1 MTITVEYHGLSYTF
15 TPVEEDG
22 GIWFMPTRITCPTGD
37 LELHEMA
44 ATVQR
49 DRLHVLSLACA
60 EYNAQRA

>member
-1 MTITVEYHGLSYTF
+1 
-15 TPVEEDG
+15 
-22 GIWFMPTRITCPTGD
+22 MPTRITCPTGD

-60 EYNAQRA
+60 EYNAQRAQAQREAEEDKAL